1 MNKEEFK
8 IVMEQAN
15 GNIMTALENQILS
28 DVGGTRQRAN
38 LLANHILDILDAHKE
53 FKE

>member
-15 GNIMTALENQILS
+15 GNIMTVLENQILS
-28 DVGGTRQRAN
+28 DVGGTRQGAN